1 MEWLIDFFTATPWWE
16 LVIIFGCKMLEV
28 AIMTV
33 RIIIVNRGYK
43 LIGSI
48 LAFIEVILWIFIAS
62 RVIVNIAAEPF
73 KGIIYSLAF
82 AVGIYVGSIIEKK
95 LAFGKI
101 MIQVILP
108 SELSEGIVSDIRK
121 KKIGVTTI
129 AAKGVSGNKTI
140 AMIYVSRKRAESL
153 KNEILHQ
160 TPSALIAENDI
171 VDISGGTMSSNMRRR
186 ITK

>member
-1 MEWLIDFFTATPWWE
+1 MEWFIDFFTATPWWE
-16 LVIIFGCKMLEV
+16 LLIIFGCKMLEV

-48 LAFIEVILWIFIAS
+48 LAFVEVLLWIFVAS
-62 RVIVNIAAEPF
+62 QVIVNISAEPL
-73 KGIIYSLAF
+73 KGIVYSVAF

-108 SELSEGIVSDIRK
+108 SELADEIVAEIRK

-129 AAKGVSGNKTI
+129 AAKGVAGEKTI
-140 AMIYVSRKRAESL
+140 AMIYVNRKNSESL
-153 KNEILHQ
+153 KKNIMEQ
-160 TPSALIAENDI
+160 APSALIAENDI
-171 VDISGGTMSSNMRRR
+171 VDISGGTMTSNMRRR
-186 ITK
+186 VIK